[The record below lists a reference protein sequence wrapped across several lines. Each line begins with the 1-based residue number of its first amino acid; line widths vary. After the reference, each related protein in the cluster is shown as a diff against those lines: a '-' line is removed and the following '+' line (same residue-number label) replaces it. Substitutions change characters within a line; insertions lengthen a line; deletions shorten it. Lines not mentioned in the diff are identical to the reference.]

1 MSRRQHSLHETTS
14 NINNIPPYP
23 TYFLPQSYEPPCY
36 HSTDIPLYDLG
47 YAPGSSDYL
56 ESSPPVEDLP
66 DFQYMHIHQQ
76 NPPVRIHQS
85 TPGPG
90 DLKPSFELSQSTIDE
105 PTYYLNLQPY
115 TQPYAQVPSHHFSHK
130 RASSSSSIGSAG
142 PPSPYTPHSN
152 SLFPRVLDH
161 DSLSHPAHG
170 LEHPYDLGY
179 HQGSIQLQ
187 PSSTYDRYPQHYISS
202 QPGSQDLSQSVD
214 DEETKFGAQ
223 MAIKRAFQEVDE
235 HGMNTNNAPTGSKLC
250 REESE
255 GSKMMADPRSI
266 TPKLDRTMSDI
277 YQDELYN
284 PASVTSAPPPPRP
297 STNQNN
303 LLSPYSAMFSKRLRD
318 SNNEHISAQ
327 SGSPIRSETRAQSPY
342 RQTSEYATED
352 YVHPIAGPTSPARFG
367 SAAQLR
373 QRQKAETDAI
383 VYAQHH
389 IPPAGQMMA
398 PKTISPK
405 EALLDFND
413 TEAGAKMPLFP
424 QENPRKR
431 IRAGTQP
438 SSTRSNNKRPARGDS
453 TVMANGTQNRSDNM
467 GTSRRPSPLNLSV
480 SSGPAQPRSDFTFIP
495 PSIPTNAQMA
505 QQYPFL
511 SQSRRQ
517 SSSLRSTSDQAPE
530 FPSHLTSME
539 STKSESGHTESSI
552 DVPRP
557 SNTITPS
564 GSFVCASPG
573 CTNRFES
580 AVALQAHGRD
590 EHRQSTP
597 RVALTPQTPG
607 SGHESSTGTRDSPT
621 ASSSSRNNQSG
632 THKCERINPSTG
644 KPCNTAF
651 SRSYDLTRH
660 EDTIHNNRKQ
670 KVRCH
675 LCTEEKTFSRNDALT
690 RHMRVVHPDVDFPGK
705 NKRRGQV

>member
-1 MSRRQHSLHETTS
+1 ME
-14 NINNIPPYP
+14 
-23 TYFLPQSYEPPCY
+23 
-36 HSTDIPLYDLG
+36 
-47 YAPGSSDYL
+47 
-56 ESSPPVEDLP
+56 
-66 DFQYMHIHQQ
+66 
-76 NPPVRIHQS
+76 
-85 TPGPG
+85 
-90 DLKPSFELSQSTIDE
+90 
-105 PTYYLNLQPY
+105 
-115 TQPYAQVPSHHFSHK
+115 
-130 RASSSSSIGSAG
+130 
-142 PPSPYTPHSN
+142 
-152 SLFPRVLDH
+152 
-161 DSLSHPAHG
+161 
-170 LEHPYDLGY
+170 
-179 HQGSIQLQ
+179 
-187 PSSTYDRYPQHYISS
+187 
-202 QPGSQDLSQSVD
+202 
-214 DEETKFGAQ
+214 
-223 MAIKRAFQEVDE
+223 
-235 HGMNTNNAPTGSKLC
+235 TNNGSMGAKLC
-250 REESE
+250 REESD
-255 GSKMMADPRSI
+255 GTKMMADTRSI
-266 TPKLDRTMSDI
+266 TPKLDRTMSDV

-284 PASVTSAPPPPRP
+284 PASITSAPPPPRP

-318 SNNEHISAQ
+318 ANNEHMSAQ
-327 SGSPIRSETRAQSPY
+327 SGSPIRSETRAQSPFQ
-342 RQTSEYATED
+342 QTSEFATEE

-373 QRQKAETDAI
+373 QRQKAEADAI

-389 IPPAGQMMA
+389 MSPTGQMMA
-398 PKTISPK
+398 PKTISPN
-405 EALLDFND
+405 EALLDYNE
-413 TEAGAKMPLFP
+413 TEEDAKMPLFP

-438 SSTRSNNKRPARGDS
+438 SSIRSNNKRSARGDS
-453 TVMANGTQNRSDNM
+453 AIASNGLQNRSDNM
-467 GTSRRPSPLNLSV
+467 GTPRRPSPLNLSV
-480 SSGPAQPRSDFTFIP
+480 SSGPVQPGSDFTFIP

-539 STKSESGHTESSI
+539 STKSESGQTENSTDLQRS
-552 DVPRP
+552 
-557 SNTITPS
+557 SNTTVPS
-564 GSFVCASPG
+564 GQFVCASPG
-573 CTNRFES
+573 CGERFET
-580 AVALQAHGRD
+580 AIALQTHGRD

-607 SGHESSTGTRDSPT
+607 SGHESSTGARDSPT

-632 THKCERINPSTG
+632 PHKCERINPSTG